1 MGLFSGIFNK
11 AETAKTVSDTV
22 IGLGKGVAD
31 IIDQFVET
39 AEDKENAKA
48 ALRDYILKERE
59 QAMEKD
65 QQILN
70 DRASARQ
77 MAGIHG
83 KLQFV
88 FAVTFLIGFLVMLVG
103 FFVFIGM
110 VIRWEVTG
118 GNPLSDFAQTLVTS
132 TLAGSLGY
140 MVSMLKEVVGFLF
153 GGSAGGDETGA
164 AMVEMFRQNGEGRK
178 DGSAGTSDN

>member
-1 MGLFSGIFNK
+1 MGFLNFFKGG
-11 AETAKTVSDTV
+11 TAKVVSDTV
-22 IGLGKGVAD
+22 VGLGKGVAD
-31 IIDQFVET
+31 IVDQFVET
-39 AEDKENAKA
+39 AEDREKAKA
-48 ALRDYILKERE
+48 AIREYILAERE

-88 FAVTFLIGFLVMLVG
+88 FAITFLVGFLLMLVG

-110 VIRWEVTG
+110 VVRWEVTG
-118 GNPLSDFAQTLVTS
+118 GNPLSDFAQTLITS
-132 TLAGSLGY
+132 TLAGSIGY

-153 GGSAGGDETGA
+153 GGSAGGDDSGHA
-164 AMVEMFRQNGEGRK
+164 LVEMMQTAQPKNESK
-178 DGSAGTSDN
+178 DP